1 MSSPFNEEKY
11 KRLLEGLE
19 ISEVLLSEVLKDNET
34 KRIDSEYFKK
44 EYLNFFKNIP
54 NIEPLGNFV
63 EDGYRVV
70 YENTEIV
77 ESTIG
82 KDMGFPYFLQA
93 TDLETPFIK
102 TDNLFYVA
110 EEDWKRYPKGRIK
123 KGEILIEVKGKLEKV
138 SIVPDDFP
146 EKTLVSGSL
155 FKMTVNNRINKHVLL
170 CYLISKYGVAFKDR
184 YKTNLLI
191 SYISKPDLYRI
202 PVPKFSIQFQ
212 KEIDEHFQSI
222 FKNQELSK
230 SLYSEAEDILL
241 SELGLK
247 DWQPNNNPVNIK
259 QLKESFLA
267 SGRLD
272 AEYYQPKY
280 DEIETAVTKYKHGYD
295 IIGNLFAQNTD
306 VCDYQEDAYNYI
318 EIGDINISD
327 GTASFNLVSKEE
339 LPDNAKRVLHTNDL
353 LISKVRPYRGA
364 VAIIDFDDER
374 LIGSGA
380 FTVLRENSTY
390 KKEVLQI
397 LLRTQ
402 IYKDWLL
409 KWNVGSSYP
418 VIKDED
424 ILNLPI
430 PKIPNQ
436 VQTEIAAY
444 VQKSISLR
452 NEAKQL
458 LESAKLKVE
467 DVISTPPHLIDN
479 QLVTKYNKMVEEST
493 YYYRLAEWT
502 LLREL
507 YAEAW
512 VTTSTAN
519 YSIKNYSVCKSSG
532 RLDAEYYQ
540 PKYDALFAQL
550 SKYECDT
557 IKDIAHIKKS
567 VEPGS
572 EAYQDSG
579 IPFVRVSDVSK
590 FGISEPNVFLSP
602 NDFSLKELQPKK
614 DTILLSKDGS
624 VGIAYKV
631 EEDMNCITSGALLH
645 LSVFNQDYTPDYLT
659 LVLNSIVVQM
669 QAERDSN
676 GAIIQHW
683 KPSEIEQ
690 VIIPKLPKPIQETI
704 SAKIQKSFALKTE
717 SKRLLDEAK
726 MMVEKEIEKR

>member
-1 MSSPFNEEKY
+1 M
-11 KRLLEGLE
+11 LEGLE
-19 ISEVLLSEVLKDNET
+19 ISEVLLSEVLKDNDT
-34 KRIDSEYFKK
+34 NRIDSEYFKK
-44 EYLNFFKNIP
+44 EFLNFFKNIP
-54 NIEPLGNFV
+54 NLEPLGNFV

-77 ESTIG
+77 ESTLG
-82 KDMGFPYFLQA
+82 QSMGFPYFLQA

-102 TDNLFYVA
+102 TDNLFYV
-110 EEDWKRYPKGRIK
+110 EEKDWERYPKGRIK

-155 FKMTVNNRINKHVLL
+155 FKLTVNDRISKYVLL

-202 PVPKFSIQFQ
+202 PVPDFSSSFQ
-212 KEIDEHFQSI
+212 NEIDGHFELILKKQ
-222 FKNQELSK
+222 KLSK
-230 SLYSEAEDILL
+230 SLYSEAEDLLL

-247 DWQPNNNPVNIK
+247 GWQPNNNPVNIK

-280 DEIETAVTKYKHGYD
+280 DEIETVVTKYKHGYD
-295 IIGNLFAQNTD
+295 KTGNLFAQNTD
-306 VCDYQEDAYNYI
+306 VCDYKEAEYNYI

-339 LPDNAKRVLHTNDL
+339 LPDNAKRVLHKNDL

-430 PKIPNQ
+430 PIIPKT
-436 VQTEIAAY
+436 VQTEISDY
-444 VQKSISLR
+444 VQKSMSLR

-458 LESAKLKVE
+458 LENAKLKVE
-467 DVISTPPHLIDN
+467 
-479 QLVTKYNKMVEEST
+479 
-493 YYYRLAEWT
+493 
-502 LLREL
+502 
-507 YAEAW
+507 
-512 VTTSTAN
+512 
-519 YSIKNYSVCKSSG
+519 
-532 RLDAEYYQ
+532 
-540 PKYDALFAQL
+540 
-550 SKYECDT
+550 
-557 IKDIAHIKKS
+557 
-567 VEPGS
+567 
-572 EAYQDSG
+572 
-579 IPFVRVSDVSK
+579 
-590 FGISEPNVFLSP
+590 
-602 NDFSLKELQPKK
+602 
-614 DTILLSKDGS
+614 
-624 VGIAYKV
+624 
-631 EEDMNCITSGALLH
+631 
-645 LSVFNQDYTPDYLT
+645 
-659 LVLNSIVVQM
+659 
-669 QAERDSN
+669 
-676 GAIIQHW
+676 
-683 KPSEIEQ
+683 SEITNRGG
-690 VIIPKLPKPIQETI
+690 V
-704 SAKIQKSFALKTE
+704 F
-717 SKRLLDEAK
+717 D
-726 MMVEKEIEKR
+726 